1 MTGVPSTDPGHRSAT
16 PVAVATLWSIQ
27 CGTRQVGAAPVTVLP
42 TPTIQTI
49 SRWGRGLAMSHAL
62 PRGALCMRGRD
73 PGPPSCG
80 VRDFHALP
88 DLLNVHA
95 RTPTRGSGTVPHY
108 YYHPDTAGR
117 PPPSPR
123 DQGRNPG
130 RQRRAPPSHNVLPT
144 VLDHCTPRF
153 KGKRQLPRPYTHY
166 TAPPYNYKRRGW
178 ASFCGG

>member
-27 CGTRQVGAAPVTVLP
+27 HGTRQVGAAPVTVLP

-49 SRWGRGLAMSHAL
+49 SRWGRGLAMSRAL
-62 PRGALCMRGRD
+62 PRGALCMSGRD

-80 VRDFHALP
+80 ARDFHALP

-95 RTPTRGSGTVPHY
+95 CTPTRGSGTIPHY
-108 YYHPDTAGR
+108 YYHLDTAGR
-117 PPPSPR
+117 PPPSPQ

-130 RQRRAPPSHNVLPT
+130 RQRHAPPSHSVLPT
-144 VLDHCTPRF
+144 VLDRCTRNSGENDDFRAPT
-153 KGKRQLPRPYTHY
+153 LMY
-166 TAPPYNYKRRGW
+166 TAPPYNYKRRGQ
-178 ASFCGG
+178 ASFCAG